1 MKKDKKALRNTEK
14 ITVSLSFIKKLQ
26 WGKMRKS
33 EKDSV
38 VLSEIHR
45 VCWSVIVNVEMISRI
60 ELYEKQNQLL
70 TLKNGQQIKTSP
82 AGYKALRL
90 ALNL

>member
-14 ITVSLSFIKKLQ
+14 ITVSFSFIKKLQ

-33 EKDSV
+33 EKNSV

-45 VCWSVIVNVEMISRI
+45 VHC
-60 ELYEKQNQLL
+60 L
-70 TLKNGQQIKTSP
+70 TKVLK
-82 AGYKALRL
+82 R
-90 ALNL
+90 